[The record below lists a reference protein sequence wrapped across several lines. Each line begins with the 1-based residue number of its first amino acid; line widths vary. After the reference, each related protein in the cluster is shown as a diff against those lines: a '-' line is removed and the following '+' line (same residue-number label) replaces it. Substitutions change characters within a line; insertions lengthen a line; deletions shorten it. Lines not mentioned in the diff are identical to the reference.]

1 MGETKENKKVKRGKH
16 KAKATVGD
24 IIFRVL
30 IILAIFFIAVISYM
44 FYIRG
49 LVL

>member
-30 IILAIFFIAVISYM
+30 IILSIFFIAVISYM